1 MTDEIQVENSS
12 DVSVP
17 ETPATIGTETEV
29 EAPAT
34 DNLSANEIVVTGDG
48 QDTEISDLDAEID
61 KQLDEQ
67 LAAKPENLSENQHF
81 RRLYRNKEKEVRTLK
96 KQTPEYSETDR
107 FAIELYDGLTDFD
120 TEKGEPTTRKFA
132 EKLAQKNKDLAF
144 NATWNLLAQPYDDTF
159 SVGHKILEKMGLDPY
174 RIEDLQRFSKGEITG
189 DPYGVVSVPESVPP
203 EVAQAYKS
211 TSKQMRD
218 NYDWMLESDDPVQR
232 QAAIAELQ
240 KIQKGLEYEQFK
252 QQSEEQQKQQ
262 FHVEVE
268 NAVNQNV
275 VETFNTFIDQ
285 FRETPV
291 YTAATVSGDPEAD
304 ALIKESVV
312 GMILNLNEPESVTG
326 RQALKYFQTLGVNV
340 KASEV
345 SDIVNAVIG
354 HIEVGVKA
362 EKGGYADAKANA
374 FDKKAQALTRA
385 NGTFNRIFAE
395 AISKFGGRLKSVSE
409 TAGQKLEKNGTMPAV
424 IGTAAGASNGQSQ
437 PLGRAEDRIKNLIAS
452 AK

>member
-29 EAPAT
+29 PAT
-34 DNLSANEIVVTGDG
+34 ENLSATEQVDEETQELDKEI
-48 QDTEISDLDAEID
+48 E
-61 KQLDEQ
+61 KQLAE
-67 LAAKPENLSENQHF
+67 KPEDVEELKYF
-81 RRLYRNKEKEVRTLK
+81 RTLLRNKEKEARALRNK
-96 KQTPEYSETDR
+96 APEYSDTDR

-120 TEKGEPTTRKFA
+120 TEKGVPSARKFA
-132 EKLAQKNKDLAF
+132 EKLAAKDKDLAL
-144 NATWNLLAQPYDDTF
+144 NASWDLLAQPYDESF

-174 RIEDLQRFSKGEITG
+174 RLDDLRRFSKGEITG

-240 KIQKGLEYEQFK
+240 KAQKSLEYEQFK

-285 FRETPV
+285 FREAPV
-291 YTAATVSGDPEAD
+291 YTAATLSGDPEAD
-304 ALIKESVV
+304 AAIKESVLA
-312 GMILNLNEPESVTG
+312 MILNLNEPESVTG
-326 RQALKYFQTLGVNV
+326 RQALKYFQGLGININP
-340 KASEV
+340 SEV
-345 SDIVNAVIG
+345 SDAVNAVIG

-385 NGTFNRIFAE
+385 SGIRNRLFAE
-395 AISKFGGRLKSVSE
+395 AISKLGGKLKSTAE
-409 TAGQKLEKNGTMPAV
+409 TAGEKLEKNGTMPAV